1 MGASQIPAASS
12 GAPITSWV
20 QLATSSPTS
29 GATVSFTSLTSYKQY
44 RVILSGI
51 NAAAGTPNLNMTLN
65 NTASNYSSAV
75 TFYNSSQ
82 TRLENSGTNTT
93 TSLLINP
100 PSNLNTA
107 SSVFAAEILIDYA
120 NQSTPKSIRYS
131 VGQGNQSNSY
141 ANAWAIWNN
150 TATVDRIDF
159 TLSSSSFIAPSAFT
173 VFGSN

>member
-1 MGASQIPAASS
+1 MGSSTIPAASA

-29 GATVSFTSLTSYKQY
+29 GATVSFTSLSSYKQY

-75 TFYNSSQ
+75 SFYNTAQSRFQNDGS
-82 TRLENSGTNTT
+82 NST

-100 PSNLNTA
+100 PSTQNNGLTF
-107 SSVFAAEILIDYA
+107 SAEILIDYA

-131 VGQGNQSNSY
+131 LGQGTSNSY

-159 TLSSSSFIAPSAFT
+159 TLSSSSFIASSTFT